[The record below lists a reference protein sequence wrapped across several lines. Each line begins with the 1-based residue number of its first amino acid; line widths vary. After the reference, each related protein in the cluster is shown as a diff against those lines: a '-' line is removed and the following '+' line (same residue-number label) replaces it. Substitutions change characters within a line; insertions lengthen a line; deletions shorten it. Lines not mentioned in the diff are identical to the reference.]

1 MKHLLVEKYEYDFS
15 LLGIC
20 CHEKDYRLCWA
31 VNSTLD
37 LNLTKSGKD
46 IELIFNKKSKP
57 NANFPIFSYIND
69 VNSNEYYLIG
79 NIEPS
84 ALISDDHPFHSLIP
98 IPSTSCPI

>member
-1 MKHLLVEKYEYDFS
+1 MKHLLVEEYEYDFS

-79 NIEPS
+79 NKCERS
-84 ALISDDHPFHSLIP
+84 WLIP
-98 IPSTSCPI
+98 